1 MIKTVVDASV
11 KYEILIERGIIG
23 SCGKYI
29 KEVIPSGK
37 ALIIADT
44 NTKLYLDTVK
54 ASLTENGF
62 ECLEYIF
69 KAGESS
75 KSIEEFGKIL
85 EFAASNALTRSD
97 FIVALGG
104 GVCGDLSGFVAASYM
119 RGIKFVQIPTTLLAA
134 VDSSVGGKTA
144 VNLESGKNLV
154 GAFHQPSL
162 VITDPDTFKTLDKE
176 YYLDGISESVKYGI
190 LSDKKLFDIFKT
202 DTEENLEAIIGECTR
217 IKSELVKEDEFDTGA
232 RQLLNLGHTFGHAIE
247 KLSSLTISHGHAVA
261 IGMVIAARA
270 AMRCGICDT
279 GVLEEVIS
287 ILKKNGLPTE
297 CPYTAEEIYSSA
309 LTDKK
314 RTGGFVTVV
323 LPEKIGKCILKKVS
337 VEEFKTIVEKG
348 VNA

>member
-1 MIKTVVDASV
+1 MIKTTVDASI
-11 KYEILIERGIIG
+11 KYDILIERGIIN

-29 KEVIPSGK
+29 KEVIPSGR

-44 NTKLYLDTVK
+44 NTKIYLENVK
-54 ASLTENGF
+54 SSLSENGF
-62 ECLEYIF
+62 SCLEYIF

-75 KSIEEFGKIL
+75 KSLDEFGKIL
-85 EFAASNALTRSD
+85 EFAASNNLTRSD

-144 VNLESGKNLV
+144 VNLENGKNLA

-162 VITDPDTFKTLDKE
+162 VLTDPDTFKTLDRK

-190 LSDKKLFDIFKT
+190 LCDEKLFEAFY
-202 DTEENLEAIIGECTR
+202 ENVDENIENIIGRCTK
-217 IKSELVKEDEFDTGA
+217 IKSKLVKEDEFDTGA

-247 KLSSLTISHGHAVA
+247 KLSHFKVSHGHAVA

-270 AMRCGICDT
+270 AESMGLCKEGT
-279 GVLEEVIS
+279 LNKLKS
-287 ILKKNGLPTE
+287 ILDKNDLPAE
-297 CPYTAEEIYSSA
+297 CPYSAEEIYNGA
-309 LTDKK
+309 LNDKK
-314 RTGGFVTVV
+314 RTGGYVTVV
-323 LPEKIGKCILKKVS
+323 LPERIGKCILKKIS
-337 VEEFKTIVEKG
+337 IEEFKTIVEKG
-348 VNA
+348 VN